1 MRRTSDHNQITHAT
15 LPAVRRFCPTPR
27 QPDPT
32 PALSTIPAISV
43 LMHCPAAAPLP
54 DTEQP
59 RIEQPPSEQPPS
71 GAGSSCRWGLAG
83 AVASLLRAGEGIA
96 WELVAVIEER
106 EPLLETLADQLPKGQ
121 VQVLT
126 ADRDESGK
134 VTPAM
139 ARNQAMAH
147 CRAPVLAV
155 LDAGQ
160 RCRPKRL
167 TLPLQ
172 LLDQHADL
180 DLAWGGWSVGSV
192 SHQPWLDLAGFEA
205 AYLLRAPQL
214 LAGGLTVRR
223 SCAEHYGGFCSKLPA
238 WSGVDLALRLV
249 DGGGVAAWIGQ
260 PLLQCRPAPHQQPW
274 PVNAMADGLLEL
286 LRIHSEGIRPE
297 QLVELRFAAMAW
309 CAALAWLQRQPDEA
323 HRCWQRATL
332 GAPLPAP
339 RAAMQSLQQFNRSMH
354 WCGHDQEP
362 TELLNS
368 QSWQTFQTL
377 GR

>member
-15 LPAVRRFCPTPR
+15 LPAVRQFCPTPR
-27 QPDPT
+27 DPDPT

-43 LMHCPAAAPLP
+43 LMHCAAAAPVP

-59 RIEQPPSEQPPS
+59 STKRPSTEQPSS
-71 GAGSSCRWGLAG
+71 VAGSTRRWGLAG
-83 AVASLLRAGEGIA
+83 AVASLLRAGEGID
-96 WELVAVIEER
+96 WELVAVVEER
-106 EPLLETLADQLPKGQ
+106 EPLLEILADQLPKGQ
-121 VQVLT
+121 VQLLT
-126 ADRDESGK
+126 ATRDQSGER
-134 VTPAM
+134 TPAM
-139 ARNQAMAH
+139 ARNLAMAH
-147 CRAPVLAV
+147 CRAPVLAI
-155 LDAGQ
+155 LDADQ

-167 TLPLQ
+167 SLPLR
-172 LLDQHADL
+172 LLEQHADL
-180 DLAWGGWSVGSV
+180 DLAWGGWDVGSV
-192 SHQPWLDLAGFEA
+192 SHQPWHELAGFEA
-205 AYLLRAPQL
+205 AHLLRSPQL

-223 SCAEHYGGFCSKLPA
+223 SCVEHHGGFCSKLPA

-249 DGGGVAAWIGQ
+249 AGGGVAAWIGQ
-260 PLLQCRPAPHQQPW
+260 PLLQCRAAPHQPPW

-309 CAALAWLQRQPDEA
+309 CAALAWHQHQPDEA

-339 RAAMQSLQQFNRSMH
+339 RAAVQWLQQFNRSMH
-354 WCGHDQEP
+354 WCGHHQET
-362 TELLNS
+362 TELLSS
-368 QSWQTFQTL
+368 QSWQTFQSL